1 MWLAKVYI
9 LYKPDVLDPQG
20 LTVKNALHNLSYQEV
35 EDVRIGKYL
44 EVKLDG
50 SSREEAEKRFQEMC
64 TRLLVNPVI
73 ETYYYNLE
81 EIK

>member
-20 LTVKNALHNLSYQEV
+20 LTVKNALHHLSYPEV

-64 TRLLVNPVI
+64 IRLLVNPVI